1 MYKHTTKTI
10 QTNTYAHVLQMV
22 DKDEDNGQAPCQ
34 NKKNAIEKKKSIILV
49 NKNAHPLSRTGS
61 DPRALYLYVP

>member
-1 MYKHTTKTI
+1 
-10 QTNTYAHVLQMV
+10 MV